1 MISRAAGLLKRLTES
16 GAFTTQD
23 MARELSCSIDDVQA
37 YIGGALTIPLSKQH
51 RLALLVIEQSPR
63 FVRSGHAL
71 KAQVTAAMAYESQ
84 ATSVHNEPPTKWTS
98 NKRRH

>member
-1 MISRAAGLLKRLTES
+1 MISRAARLLQLLTDS
-16 GAFTTQD
+16 GAFTTHD
-23 MARELSCSIDDVQA
+23 MGREMNASTEDIEA
-37 YIGGALTIPLSKQH
+37 YISGALKMPLSKQM
-51 RLALLVIEQSPR
+51 RLALLVIDQSPR

-71 KAQVTAAMAYESQ
+71 RAQVVAAKAYESQ